1 MTEFQNNFT
10 EMFLLCP
17 LTKIAEMVPFGLT
30 KWPTELKLD
39 KKGADCHAS
48 DNNLLKR
55 HLLLNRLMD
64 FQIILQECFLSNTLP
79 KC

>member
-1 MTEFQNNFT
+1 MTRFQNNFT

-17 LTKIAEMVPFGLT
+17 LTKIAKAVPFGLT
-30 KWPTELKLD
+30 KWPPERRR
-39 KKGADCHAS
+39 AS

-55 HLLLNRLMD
+55 HLLNQLMD
-64 FQIILQECFLSNTLP
+64 FEIILQECFLSDPLL